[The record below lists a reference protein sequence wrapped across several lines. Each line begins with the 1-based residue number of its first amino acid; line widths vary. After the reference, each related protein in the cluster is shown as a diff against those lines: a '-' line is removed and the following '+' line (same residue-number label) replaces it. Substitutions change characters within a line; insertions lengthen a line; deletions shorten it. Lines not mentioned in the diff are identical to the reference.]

1 MMANAAPVPSALHAG
16 IAVAPAG
23 RGRGQGQRDGR
34 PGQKGEQNVPMR
46 VNSALALRA
55 AALAAAIL
63 LGAPVPPAPA
73 SSPGADQ
80 GGQRQDRLE
89 SWVGASLSGSY
100 LAGRHAARQRDYE
113 HAARFFESTLA
124 MDPANAR
131 LLHRAFVLYASTG
144 QWAKA
149 DELARRILRV
159 SPQQRLAHLVLGL
172 KAVEEGDTARARE
185 HFSKAARTPV
195 GELTSALL
203 TAWTYAAEKRL
214 SQALEAL
221 KPLEKYDAFAS
232 FRDFHAA
239 LIADLLGSPT
249 RAERLYARAWK
260 EVSGSLRIS
269 QAYVN
274 FLRRQGRIGEA
285 RKVCRKFLSSAPENA
300 VMRATCEDLRKNP
313 ARRPAPLIRSARE
326 GMAEALF
333 SLASALTDDRSID
346 IALVYARMALRMRPD
361 FPVAW
366 MLLGEIFET
375 MRKYDQAVKAY
386 GHIPATHPLRVPAE
400 IQIALALD
408 DLKRTDEAIKRL
420 RRLARAHPREYKV
433 HLTLGNILR
442 AHERWK
448 EAAAAYSRALALM
461 GAPQPR
467 HWTVYYFRGIAH
479 ERSGRWKEA
488 EADFRLA
495 LKLNPDHPSVLNYL
509 GYSLI
514 DRGEKLNEALEMV
527 RKAVDA
533 RPNDGY
539 IVDSLGWAY
548 YRLGRYKEAVEQLE
562 RAVELRPDDP
572 VINDHL
578 GDAYWKVGRKLEARF
593 QWQHALDAKPEP
605 KDEKRIRLKLKLGLD
620 AVERMEKAARKKA
633 ELSDGGEQTRTEPS
647 AAADPPARD

>member
-1 MMANAAPVPSALHAG
+1 MPKYPERFTPVIRSLTLAAMA
-16 IAVAPAG
+16 
-23 RGRGQGQRDGR
+23 
-34 PGQKGEQNVPMR
+34 
-46 VNSALALRA
+46 A
-55 AALAAAIL
+55 AALSIVPAA
-63 LGAPVPPAPA
+63 VSPALA
-73 SSPGADQ
+73 AQPGKGEKGEADAA
-80 GGQRQDRLE
+80 LE
-89 SWVGASLSGSY
+89 SWIGTSQSGSY

-124 MDPANAR
+124 MDPANPS

-159 SPQQRLAHLVLGL
+159 SPGQRLAHLVLAL
-172 KAVEEGDTARARE
+172 RAIDAKDWKTARR
-185 HFSKAARTPV
+185 HLKDAAQTPV

-203 TAWTYAAEKRL
+203 TAWTYAAERNLAK
-214 SQALEAL
+214 AMAAL
-221 KPLEKYDAFAS
+221 KPLDKYDAFKS
-232 FRDFHAA
+232 FKNFHAA
-239 LIADLLGSPT
+239 LIADFLGSPA
-249 RAERLYARAWK
+249 RAERLYARAWQD
-260 EVSGSLRIS
+260 VSGSLRIS

-274 FLRRQGRIGEA
+274 FLRRQGKVGEA

-300 VMRATCEDLRKNP
+300 VMRAVCTDLERNP
-313 ARRPAPLIRSARE
+313 ARRPRPMIRSARD

-346 IALVYARMALRMRPD
+346 IALVYDRMALRLRPD

-375 MRKYDQAVKAY
+375 MRKYDKAAEAY
-386 GHIPATHPLRVPAE
+386 ERVPKEHPLRVPAE

-408 DLKRTDEAIKRL
+408 DLKRTDEAIERL
-420 RRLARAHPREYKV
+420 RKLAKAHPREYKIF
-433 HLTLGNILR
+433 LTLGNILR

-448 EAAAAYSRALALM
+448 EAAEAYTRALALM
-461 GAPQPR
+461 GKPEPR
-467 HWTVYYFRGIAH
+467 HWTIYYFRGIAY
-479 ERSGRWKEA
+479 ERAGQWPKA

-514 DRGEKLNEALEMV
+514 DRGEKLDEALDMV
-527 RKAVDA
+527 KKAVDA

-548 YRLGRYKEAVEQLE
+548 YRLGRYDEAVKHLE
-562 RAVELRPDDP
+562 RAVELRPEDP

-578 GDAYWKVGRKLEARF
+578 GDAYWKVGRRLEARF
-593 QWQHALDAKPEP
+593 QWQHALDSKPEP
-605 KDEKRIRLKLKLGLD
+605 KDEKRIRLKLELGLD
-620 AVERMEKAARKKA
+620 AVERMERERKRK
-633 ELSDGGEQTRTEPS
+633 ERERSSDQEKGRGLVKSES
-647 AAADPPARD
+647 GDAAAN